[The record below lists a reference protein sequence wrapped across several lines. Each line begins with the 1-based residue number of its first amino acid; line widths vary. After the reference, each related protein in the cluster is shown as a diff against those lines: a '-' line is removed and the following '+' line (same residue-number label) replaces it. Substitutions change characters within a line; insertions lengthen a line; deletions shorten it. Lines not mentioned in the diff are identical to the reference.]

1 VGRTEALGQNW
12 ERETGGITPMAHQPF
27 ELART
32 RVTLFD
38 ALLRA
43 RDKKGGK
50 FPILEDHERQV
61 LTYDDV
67 MRAAFALGGKF
78 DTLVR
83 RTETVGVMLP
93 TGAGAALTF
102 FALQSIGRTP
112 AMLNFTAGIMN
123 LRSAIDQANVRK
135 ILTSRRFIEI
145 AKLDGLAKELE
156 KHCALIYLEDVKKS
170 IDFGD
175 KLIALVKGFAPRLF
189 AAKADP
195 DDTAVILFTSGSYGM
210 PKGAVLSHAN
220 LVANVEQANAHV
232 RFEPDW
238 SFFSPL
244 PMFHCFGLLAG
255 VLLPLFTG
263 HKTFLFPSPL
273 MVKEIPKLIHD
284 TGANVFFATD
294 TFAQQYARNAA
305 DGDMNCIRLMVL
317 GAERVK
323 PETREIYQ
331 ERFGVELLEGYGAT
345 EASPL
350 ISVNAPEHN
359 RHGTV
364 GQFVPS
370 IEWRLEAVPGIEGGK
385 KLYVRGPNVMR
396 GYLDPT
402 KPSGIDLLPNGWHDT
417 GDVVDV
423 DSDGYI
429 RILGRVKRFAKVG
442 GEMVSLNAVEG
453 YAQTVWPQDT
463 FAAIALPD
471 TRKGERIILFTDNQ
485 HAKAEDL
492 AAWARANGAPEIA
505 VPKKLVNIDA
515 IPLLGSGKTDYVALQ
530 KLAAERFATAEAA

>member
-1 VGRTEALGQNW
+1 
-12 ERETGGITPMAHQPF
+12 MAQKTF

-32 RVTLFD
+32 RVTLFE

-43 RDKKGGK
+43 RDLRGGK
-50 FPILEDHERQV
+50 FPILEDHERKV
-61 LTYDDV
+61 LSYDDIL
-67 MRAAFALGGKF
+67 RAAFALGGKL
-78 DTLVR
+78 DSLIR
-83 RTETVGVMLP
+83 RSETVGVMLP
-93 TGAGAALTF
+93 TGAGAAVTF
-102 FALQSIGRTP
+102 FALQAFGRTP
-112 AMLNFTAGIMN
+112 AMLNFTAGVMN
-123 LRSAIDQANVRK
+123 IRAAIDQANVRK
-135 ILTSRRFIEI
+135 ILTARKFVEV
-145 AKLDGLAKELE
+145 AKLEPLINELSR
-156 KHCALIYLEDVKKS
+156 HCRIIYLEDVRAS
-170 IDFGD
+170 IGLGD
-175 KLIALVKGFAPRLF
+175 KLAAVAKASAPRLF

-195 DDTAVILFTSGSYGM
+195 DDTAVILFTSGSYGV
-210 PKGAVLSHAN
+210 PRGAVLSHAN
-220 LVANVEQANAHV
+220 LVANVEQAYAHV
-232 RFEPDW
+232 PFDPEWR
-238 SFFSPL
+238 FFSPL
-244 PMFHCFGLLAG
+244 PIFHCFGLLAG

-273 MVKEIPKLIHD
+273 AVKEIPKLIHD

-305 DGDMNCIRLMVL
+305 DGDMSCIQLMVL

-323 PETREIYQ
+323 PETREIYK

-350 ISVNAPEHN
+350 ISVNIPGRNH
-359 RHGTV
+359 HGTV
-364 GQFVPS
+364 GQFVPDL
-370 IEWRLEAVPGIEGGK
+370 EWRLEPVPGIEGGK
-385 KLYVRGPNVMR
+385 KLFVRGPNVMR

-402 KPSGIDLLPNGWHDT
+402 KPSGIDLLPDGWHDT

-423 DSDGYI
+423 DADGYI

-453 YAQTVWPQDT
+453 YAQTVWPHDT
-463 FAAIALPD
+463 FAAVALPD
-471 TRKGERIILFTDNQ
+471 SRKGERIILFTDNQ

-492 AAWARANGAPEIA
+492 ATWARANGAPEIA

-515 IPLLGSGKTDYVALQ
+515 IPVLGSGKTDYVALQ